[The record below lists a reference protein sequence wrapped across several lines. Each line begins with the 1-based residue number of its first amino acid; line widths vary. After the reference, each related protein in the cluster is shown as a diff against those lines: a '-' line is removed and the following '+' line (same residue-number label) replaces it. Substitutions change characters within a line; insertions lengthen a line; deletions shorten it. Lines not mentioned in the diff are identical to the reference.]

1 MLVDFHTHVF
11 PPFLVERR
19 EEYLA
24 RDATFG
30 ELYSSPK
37 ARMATAEELVA
48 ALDDAEVDAA
58 VMVGIG
64 WTDRELA
71 ARANDYLLE
80 AAIRFPGRLI
90 PFCVVNPAW
99 GEDAVREMQ
108 RCVKGGA
115 RGMGELHPDSQGFD
129 LTSGD
134 AMSPLMGEARKS
146 GIPVMVHS
154 SEPVGHP
161 YPGKGRATPERLLR
175 FIERFPQNVIV
186 CAHWGGGLPF
196 YALMPEVSTALRNVY
211 FDSAASPFLYAP
223 KVFRV
228 ARELVGADRILF
240 GTDYPLISHKR
251 LLEQVREAGLPP
263 QEEAAV
269 LGGNAVRLLRLEEA
283 KR

>member
-11 PPFLVERR
+11 PPFLMERR
-19 EEYLA
+19 EDYLA

-48 ALDDAEVDAA
+48 ALDEAEVDAA
-58 VMVGIG
+58 VTVGIG

-80 AAIRFPGRLI
+80 AAIRFPGRLV

-99 GEDAVREMQ
+99 GEDAVREVQ

-115 RGMGELHPDSQGFD
+115 RGAGELHPDSQGFD

-134 AMSPLMGEARKS
+134 AMSPLMEEARKS
-146 GIPVMVHS
+146 GMPVMVHS
-154 SEPVGHP
+154 SEPVGHL

-196 YALMPEVSTALRNVY
+196 YALMPEVSAALRNVY
-211 FDSAASPFLYAP
+211 FDSAASPFLYVP

-240 GTDYPLISHKR
+240 GTDYPLIRHKR
-251 LLEQVREAGLPP
+251 LIEQVKAAGLPP

-269 LGGNAVRLLRLEEA
+269 LGGNAVRLLRLGGA

>member
-11 PPFLVERR
+11 PPFLMERR

-37 ARMATAEELVA
+37 ARMATADELVA
-48 ALDDAEVDAA
+48 ALDEAQVDAA
-58 VMVGIG
+58 ITVGIG

-80 AAIRFPGRLI
+80 AAIRFPGRLV
-90 PFCVVNPAW
+90 PFCAVNPAW
-99 GEDAVREMQ
+99 GEDAVRELQ
-108 RCVKGGA
+108 RCVRGGA
-115 RGMGELHPDSQGFD
+115 RGAGELHPDSQGFD
-129 LTSGD
+129 LTSAD
-134 AMSPLMGEARKS
+134 AMSPLMEEARKS
-146 GIPVMVHS
+146 GMPVMVHS
-154 SEPVGHP
+154 SEPVGHL

-175 FIERFPQNVIV
+175 FIERFPQNAIV

-196 YALMPEVSTALRNVY
+196 YALMPEVSAALRSVY

-228 ARELVGADRILF
+228 ARELVGANRMLF
-240 GTDYPLISHKR
+240 GTDYPLIGHKR
-251 LLEQVREAGLPP
+251 LIEQVRGAGLTP

-269 LGGNAVRLLRLEEA
+269 LGGNAVRLLRLEGA
-283 KR
+283 KQ